1 MEEKPKYERG
11 HKMYLDKEQTVESAA
26 NPYFECRDGVI
37 DSVEYVDHGGN
48 NPYGWTRLMLCKNH
62 KHEHLALIRQT
73 MGLDGNLIEESMV
86 FDSDSFEFLGA
97 LINGKRELLGGKFEL
112 LRDY

>member
-1 MEEKPKYERG
+1 
-11 HKMYLDKEQTVESAA
+11 
-26 NPYFECRDGVI
+26 
-37 DSVEYVDHGGN
+37 
-48 NPYGWTRLMLCKNH
+48 
-62 KHEHLALIRQT
+62 
-73 MGLDGNLIEESMV
+73 MV